1 MTTDPFARLDEI
13 ATVLPPDR
21 WMLVG
26 GLMVHAHAQLA
37 ALPHVRPTD
46 DADLVV
52 ELRAGTYTEAATA
65 LEHLGYR
72 RHEPLDPRA
81 PLHRFTRPDGHV
93 DLMAPDNRAVRFA
106 GREVVRVPGARS
118 ALERTTTFQTPGGTT
133 IRIPDIAS
141 ALSLKG
147 VAYHTPSANPE
158 RHLQDA
164 VTLFACSAATDMQ
177 VSKSMRAN
185 INILVGALNNP
196 DAWAYSN
203 ASVRRLA
210 IGAILGFRPDWT
222 PPEFALPRRAPR
234 TS

>member
-1 MTTDPFARLDEI
+1 MIADPFARLDEI
-13 ATVLPPDR
+13 ATVLAPDR

-52 ELRAGTYTEAATA
+52 ELRAGTYAEAVGA
-65 LEHLGYR
+65 LEQLGYR
-72 RHEPLDPRA
+72 RHEPLDPHA

-106 GREVVRVPGARS
+106 GRDVVRVPGARS
-118 ALERTTTFQTPGGTT
+118 ALERAAVFQTPAGTT

-147 VAYHTPSANPE
+147 AAYRTPSANPE

-164 VTLFACSAATDMQ
+164 VTLFACAAATDMQ

-210 IGAILGFRPDWT
+210 IRSILSLRPDWT

-234 TS
+234 TP

>member
-13 ATVLPPDR
+13 ATVLPSDP

-52 ELRAGTYTEAATA
+52 ELRAGTYAEAAAA

-72 RHEPLDPRA
+72 RHDPVDPRT
-81 PLHRFTRPDGHV
+81 PMHRFTRPDGHV
-93 DLMAPDNRAVRFA
+93 DLMAPENKAVQFA
-106 GREVVRVPGARS
+106 GRAVVRVPGARS
-118 ALERTTTFQTPGGTT
+118 ALERTANFQTPGGTT

-147 VAYHTPSANPE
+147 AAYRTPSANRE

-164 VTLFACSAATDMQ
+164 VTLFACAASADMQ
-177 VSKSMRAN
+177 LSKSMRAN
-185 INILVGALNNP
+185 INILVGALHTP

-210 IGAILGFRPDWT
+210 IRAILIIRPDWT

-234 TS
+234 TP

>member
-1 MTTDPFARLDEI
+1 MIADPFARLDEI
-13 ATVLPPDR
+13 ATVLTPDR

-26 GLMVHAHAQLA
+26 GLMVHAHAKLA
-37 ALPHVRPTD
+37 TLPHARPTD

-52 ELRAGTYTEAATA
+52 ELRAGTYAEAVSA
-65 LEHLGYR
+65 LEHLGYQ

-93 DLMAPDNRAVRFA
+93 DLMSPENRAVRFA
-106 GREVVRVPGARS
+106 CRDVVRVPGARS
-118 ALERTTTFQTPGGTT
+118 ALERTTTFQTPSGTT

-147 VAYHTPSANPE
+147 AAYHTPSANPD

-164 VTLFACSAATDMQ
+164 VTLFACAAETDMP

-185 INILVGALNNP
+185 INILVGALNIP

-203 ASVRRLA
+203 ASTRRLA
-210 IGAILGFRPDWT
+210 VRAILSLRPDWT
-222 PPEFALPRRAPR
+222 PPDFALPRRASR
-234 TS
+234 TR